1 MRITVSRHGMCFW
14 MVSVCNKEVTLKV
27 GMENGKGKMGKQ
39 GIETLALGTTT
50 QVVSCK
56 IGQKSVHVVQ
66 SSLSILC

>member
-1 MRITVSRHGMCFW
+1 
-14 MVSVCNKEVTLKV
+14 
-27 GMENGKGKMGKQ
+27 MGKQ

-56 IGQKSVHVVQ
+56 TGQKSVHVHVVQ